1 MASFDI
7 VSSFDMQEL
16 DNSVNMVKRDIL
28 NRYDF
33 KGTNSQISLN
43 KQDKNIKIE
52 TSSTM
57 QREAIVDMLKNRS
70 ISRKVSIK
78 IFDFK
83 EEEKASGMTV
93 RQFVHLKEGISKENA
108 KVINKLIKNFK
119 LKVQSQIQGEQIRV
133 TAKKIDDLQYIIG
146 KLKEEKLSIPLQYIN
161 FKK

>member
-7 VSSFDMQEL
+7 VSSFNMQEL
-16 DNSVNMVKRDIL
+16 DNAVNMVKRDIL

-43 KQDKNIKIE
+43 KQDKNIKIV

-57 QREAIVDMLKNRS
+57 KREAIVDMLKNRS

-108 KVINKLIKNFK
+108 KVINKLIKSFK

-133 TAKKIDDLQYIIG
+133 AAKKIDDLQHIIG
-146 KLKEEKLSIPLQYIN
+146 KLKEENLSIPLQDIN